1 MKNRPLIGITMR
13 LEVETERF
21 YLGRS
26 YSQAVEYFGGIPIQI
41 PLIAKKNYIGEI
53 VKNMDGILLPGSDSD
68 VDPSYYSEEPLPKL
82 KKVVPEKDATDFL
95 VLEEAQR
102 LKIPV
107 LAICFGMQA
116 LNVFYGGSLYQD
128 IETQIENP
136 LKHEQGIPLNR
147 LSHSIEVKSK
157 SKLSKFIKG
166 TNQTENVKVNSH
178 HHQSVKKTGNNLIE
192 TAWTKDG
199 VIECIEGTDEN
210 RFVFG
215 TQWHPEIS
223 FENDALSKEIFS
235 AFIKDCENYS
245 NKKRKLK

>member
-26 YSQAVEYFGGIPIQI
+26 YSEAIEYFGGLPIQI
-41 PLIAKKNYIGEI
+41 PLIARKDYIGEI
-53 VKNMDGILLPGSDSD
+53 VKKLDGILLPGSDSD
-68 VDPSYYSEEPLPKL
+68 VDPLHYSEEPLPKL
-82 KKVVPEKDATDFL
+82 KKVVPEKDSTDFL
-95 VLEEAQR
+95 VLKEAEK

-107 LAICFGMQA
+107 LAVCFGMQA
-116 LNVFYGGSLYQD
+116 LNVFNGGTLYQD

-147 LSHSIEVKSK
+147 LSHSIKVKSK
-157 SKLSKFIKG
+157 SRLSGFVKAAH
-166 TNQTENVKVNSH
+166 QTENIKVNSH
-178 HHQSVKKTGNNLIE
+178 HHQSVKKIGNDLIE

-199 VIECIEGTDEN
+199 VIECIEGTYKD
-210 RFVFG
+210 RFVFA

-223 FENDALSKEIFS
+223 FENDALSREIFS
-235 AFIKDCENYS
+235 AFVKNCEIYS
-245 NKKRKLK
+245 NKNRKSK